1 MKTGFLRFEVVTLAG
16 VKVVEEMEKKMQKS
30 IEALKDELSRI
41 HVGRANPEMIEDIQV
56 EYYGTQTP
64 LNQIANITAPDPS
77 LMAVQPYDESQIDSI
92 EKAILEADLGLNPN
106 DDGSVVRIPVPK
118 LSGERREELT
128 NMIEEEGEETKIA
141 IRNIR
146 RETNKELDD
155 LEEDGEITED
165 DNYRL
170 QEEVDELTKSYT
182 SQVDDL
188 LEKKGDQ
195 IRSL

>member
-1 MKTGFLRFEVVTLAG
+1 MAG